1 MGKRWTQ
8 SIKTLEAKALFDKVL
23 AHLERL
29 RNEPGSGSVRST
41 ASAESITDQIKK

>member
-29 RNEPGSGSVRST
+29 RNEPGGGSVKADCVSRMYN
-41 ASAESITDQIKK
+41 